1 MNEFKSLILE
11 LYAVN
16 CSIIVLVIPL
26 SRVLNCYLA
35 QLYIFQPFGHN
46 QTQAAILENNT
57 ILKAREVDF
66 PAKPA
71 ASNEAKVGL
80 IANEM

>member
-1 MNEFKSLILE
+1 VLKTAIEQ
-11 LYAVN
+11 N
-16 CSIIVLVIPL
+16 CAFLF
-26 SRVLNCYLA
+26 YF
-35 QLYIFQPFGHN
+35 IFQPFGHN

-71 ASNEAKVGL
+71 VSNEAKVGTV
-80 IANEM
+80 ANEI

>member
-1 MNEFKSLILE
+1 MTYFKLLCDLIL
-11 LYAVN
+11 Y
-16 CSIIVLVIPL
+16 
-26 SRVLNCYLA
+26 
-35 QLYIFQPFGHN
+35 FQPFGHN

-71 ASNEAKVGL
+71 ASNEAKVGS
-80 IANEM
+80 IANVT